1 MEIKAFVKEWKNK
14 GDVEQNQFNK
24 FFSYYIA
31 LNVLY
36 ENEFPEISSEKG
48 KLSSL
53 VSKYICNPHFTL
65 TINMQNYSHLT
76 DHQLLNMRTNKNCKL
91 YKLED
96 LKQGNIFSIFM
107 AIYQIRCN
115 LFHGGKC
122 IRNEND
128 VNIVSDA
135 NDILKQFLEKYLE
148 LPNE

>member
-1 MEIKAFVKEWKNK
+1 MEIKAFVKEWKDK

-36 ENEFPEISSEKG
+36 ENEFPEISSEKE
-48 KLSSL
+48 KLSLL
-53 VSKYICNPHFTL
+53 VSKYVCNPNFTL
-65 TINMQNYSHLT
+65 SINMDDYSHLT

-148 LPNE
+148 ITNE

>member
-1 MEIKAFVKEWKNK
+1 MEIKAFVKEWKEK
-14 GDVEQNQFNK
+14 GDVEQDRFNK

-31 LNVLY
+31 LNGLY
-36 ENEFPEISSEKG
+36 ENEFSEISSEKE
-48 KLSSL
+48 KLSLL
-53 VSKYICNPHFTL
+53 VSKYVCNPNFTL
-65 TINMQNYSHLT
+65 SINMHDYSHLT
-76 DHQLLNMRTNKNCKL
+76 DHQLLNMKTNKDCKL

-135 NDILKQFLEKYLE
+135 NNILKQFLEKYLE
-148 LPNE
+148 ITNE

>member
-1 MEIKAFVKEWKNK
+1 MEIKKFVKEWKDK
-14 GDVEQNQFNK
+14 GDVEQDQFNK

-31 LNVLY
+31 LNGLY
-36 ENEFPEISSEKG
+36 ENEFPEISSEKE
-48 KLSSL
+48 KLSLL
-53 VSKYICNPHFTL
+53 VSKYVCNPNFTL
-65 TINMQNYSHLT
+65 TINMRDYSHLT
-76 DHQLLNMRTNKNCKL
+76 DHQLLNMKTNKDCKL

-135 NDILKQFLEKYLE
+135 NNILKQFLEKYLE
-148 LPNE
+148 ITNE

>member
-1 MEIKAFVKEWKNK
+1 MKIKKFVKEWKDK

-31 LNVLY
+31 LNGIY
-36 ENEFPEISSEKG
+36 ENEFSEISSEKE
-48 KLSSL
+48 KLSLL
-53 VSKYICNPHFTL
+53 VSKYVCNPNFTL
-65 TINMQNYSHLT
+65 LINMYDYSHIT
-76 DHQLLNMRTNKNCKL
+76 DHQLLNMKTNKDCKL

-122 IRNEND
+122 IRDEND

-135 NDILKQFLEKYLE
+135 NNILKQFLEKYLE
-148 LPNE
+148 ITNE